1 MEGRQAALREQI
13 QQLNDSI
20 DAIERALFEVQY
32 EEEQLSYEWEIER
45 EIDEKPRKA
54 ILSWAYDGEDDKR
67 FRKSAA
73 TRAAAHAAVQRDRF
87 ADHAAAADRSTARK
101 CRSVSCA
108 C

>member
-13 QQLNDSI
+13 QQHNDTI

-54 ILSWAYDGEDDKR
+54 ILSWVVRRRGRQALPQVRRAG
-67 FRKSAA
+67 AA
-73 TRAAAHAAVQRDRF
+73 DHAAVQRGSFR
-87 ADHAAAADRSTARK
+87 RSR
-101 CRSVSCA
+101 CRR
-108 C
+108 